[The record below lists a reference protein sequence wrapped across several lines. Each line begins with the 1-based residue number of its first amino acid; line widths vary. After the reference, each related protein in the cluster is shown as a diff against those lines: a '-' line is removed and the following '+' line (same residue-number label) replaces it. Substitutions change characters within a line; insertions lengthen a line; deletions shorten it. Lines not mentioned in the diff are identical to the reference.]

1 MRRLTRSSADDAD
14 LLDGFP
20 GPLDAR
26 STDLRVIIS
35 HGGGSSAETDADE
48 DTASTS
54 SKSGSRFTLS
64 SSQSRNHFRIRALEK
79 NCKERIPLVLLAGV
93 KYEGAPWLE
102 HLGVRYAVLGVRLRS
117 RRAS

>member
-1 MRRLTRSSADDAD
+1 MRRARGYPHADRAD

-35 HGGGSSAETDADE
+35 HGGGSSAENEAAD
-48 DTASTS
+48 DDSASTS
-54 SKSGSRFTLS
+54 TKSGSRFSLS

-79 NCKERIPLVLLAGV
+79 NCKERTPLVLLAGV

-102 HLGVRYAVLGVRLRS
+102 HLGVRYAVLGVRPHSL
-117 RRAS
+117 